1 LTVSLLRL
9 QVRDLR
15 CLAEVDL
22 EPGETNLIVGENAS
36 GKTSLLEAIFVLGRG
51 RSFRVAGRSG
61 LIRDECEEAVV
72 SGRAQR
78 GERRVPLGI
87 ALQRGGGSR
96 IRVDGRDESSAASLA
111 SWLPVQVIDPGVHRL
126 VDESPGVRRRYLDW
140 GVFHVE
146 QGFLDGWRRYHR
158 ILRQRNAAL
167 KSSSGPT
174 LATWDRQLVEAGEVL
189 SDYRRAY
196 LEALAPDVEA
206 VCRELL
212 GLPVR
217 LSYRQGWPEGRDL
230 PTALEEARARDRRQ
244 GVTHPG
250 PHRADIGITFDDQP
264 ARGRVSR
271 GQQKLLAAGLV
282 LGQLRHL
289 QRHATAGSVL
299 LLDDMAAELDEARLA
314 RFLKVVVDLGV
325 QLFVTAL
332 TPDAIPLPKPHRLF
346 HVEQG
351 KLRSVV

>member
-1 LTVSLLRL
+1 VSLLRL
-9 QVRDLR
+9 RVRNLR
-15 CLAEVDL
+15 CLAEVEL
-22 EPGETNLIVGENAS
+22 EPGECNLIVGQNAS
-36 GKTSLLEAIFVLGRG
+36 GKTSLLEAIFLLGRG
-51 RSFRVAGRSG
+51 RSFRISGRNG
-61 LIRDECEEAVV
+61 LIRDDCDEAVV
-72 SGRAQR
+72 SGQTQR
-78 GERRVPLGI
+78 GSRRVPLGI

-96 IRVDGRDESSAASLA
+96 IRVDGRDETSAASLA

-140 GVFHVE
+140 GVFHVKHE
-146 QGFLDGWRRYHR
+146 FLEAWRRYHR

-167 KSSSGPT
+167 KSSNGAA
-174 LATWDRQLVEAGEVL
+174 LATWDQQLAESGEIL
-189 SDYRRAY
+189 SAYRRAY
-196 LEALAPDVEA
+196 LDALAPDVEA

-212 GLPVR
+212 GVPVR

-230 PTALEEARARDRRQ
+230 GTALEEARNRDRRQ

-289 QRHATAGSVL
+289 RRAADGASVL
-299 LLDDMAAELDEARLA
+299 LLDDMAAELDETRLA
-314 RFLKVVVDLGV
+314 RFLAVVTGLGV
-325 QLFVTAL
+325 QVFVTAL
-332 TPDAIPLPKPHRLF
+332 TPDAIRLPETHRTF